1 MMVQRLWGGLDDG
14 TGSEEVDDGA
24 GSRKIL
30 AGNFGILTA

>member
-24 GSRKIL
+24 GSRKI
-30 AGNFGILTA
+30 FDRKFW